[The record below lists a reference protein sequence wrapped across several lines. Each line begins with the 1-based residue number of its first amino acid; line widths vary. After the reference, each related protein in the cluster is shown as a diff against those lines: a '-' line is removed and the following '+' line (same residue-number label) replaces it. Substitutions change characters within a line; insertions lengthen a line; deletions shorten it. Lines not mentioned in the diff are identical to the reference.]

1 MFDVNLT
8 LQDVFTAPTVDGM
21 TQLVIRTLGERM
33 GAQKIKVKPVKKALK
48 SLETGWRAFHGK
60 LPLPVRRIVPPGVP
74 CATARSYLE
83 YKAMFELTP
92 EDLTGSVLDCNGGMS
107 SLAAELNT
115 QGVTATAVDPAYN
128 LDDDQMVTKV
138 ADWLRDGEEIASRNP
153 DRYTWKWYG
162 SAAKRNNLKGN
173 AAASFL
179 DDFRSHPD
187 RYVAASLPDLPFPD
201 NSFDLV
207 LCSHLLFTWANSYGY
222 EWHLAA
228 LREMVRVARREVRVF
243 PLVIQRSGEP
253 VLFLNDLRDALAAA
267 GHKNEVREVEYE
279 FQVGARSML
288 SITP

>member
-1 MFDVNLT
+1 VNLT

-21 TQLVIRTLGERM
+21 TQLVIHTLGERM
-33 GAQKIKVKPVKKALK
+33 GAQKIKVKPMKKALK
-48 SLETGWRAFHGK
+48 GLEKGWRAFHGT

-83 YKAMFELTP
+83 YKAMFDLTP
-92 EDLTGSVLDCNGGMS
+92 DDLTGSVLDCNGGMS
-107 SLAAELNT
+107 SLTAELNT
-115 QGVTATAVDPAYN
+115 QGVTATAVDPAYSLN
-128 LDDDQMVTKV
+128 EEQMVTKV
-138 ADWLRDGEEIASRNP
+138 ADWLRESEEITSRNP

-179 DDFRSHPD
+179 DDFRSRPD
-187 RYVAASLPDLPFPD
+187 RYVAASLPELPFPD
-201 NSFDLV
+201 DSFDLV
-207 LCSHLLFTWANSYGY
+207 LCSHLLFTRANSYGY

-253 VLFLNDLRDALAAA
+253 VLFLDDLRDALAAE
-267 GHKNEVREVEYE
+267 GHKNEVRDVEYE
-279 FQVGARSML
+279 FQVGARSLL